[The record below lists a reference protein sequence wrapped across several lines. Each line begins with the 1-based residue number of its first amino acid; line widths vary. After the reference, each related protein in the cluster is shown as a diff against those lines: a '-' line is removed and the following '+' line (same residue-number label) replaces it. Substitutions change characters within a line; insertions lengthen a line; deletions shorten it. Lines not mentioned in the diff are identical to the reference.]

1 LISALFVGYAFKT
14 MIYDQAG
21 YDIVCEWGAEGV
33 SILAPTCDVVI
44 VIDVLSF
51 TTAVDIATSQGAT
64 IFPYRWKD
72 ETTYEFAVTVNAE
85 VADRDNSNSFNLS
98 PSSLQNLPENTRLVL
113 PSPNG
118 STVSLLAGN
127 TTVIAGCLRNC
138 RAVAESAMQK
148 GKRIAVIP
156 AGERWSNDT
165 LRPSVED
172 FIGAGAI
179 ISYLPR
185 DTISPEAAIA
195 KSVFENFSVNL
206 HETIKNC
213 VSGKEV
219 IARGEERDVFLATEL
234 NASDCVPLLKNGAF
248 EKES

>member
-1 LISALFVGYAFKT
+1 

-33 SILAPTCDVVI
+33 STLAPTCDVVI
-44 VIDVLSF
+44 VVDVLSF
-51 TTAVDIATSQGAT
+51 TTAVEIATNQGAV

-72 ETTYEFAVTVNAE
+72 ETTYDFAATVNAE
-85 VADRDNSNSFNLS
+85 VADCKNPNNFNLS

-118 STVSLLAGN
+118 STVSLLAEN
-127 TTVIAGCLRNC
+127 TNVIAGCLRNC
-138 RAVAESAMQK
+138 RAVAESAMRK

-156 AGERWSNDT
+156 AGERWNDNDT
-165 LRPSVED
+165 LRPCVED

-179 ISYLPR
+179 ISYLRR

-195 KSVFENFSVNL
+195 KTVFENFSARL
-206 HETIKNC
+206 YETIKTC
-213 VSGKEV
+213 VSGKETT
-219 IARGEERDVFLATEL
+219 ARGKTNDIFFATEL
-234 NASDCVPLLKNGAF
+234 NASDCVPVLRNGAF
-248 EKES
+248 EKET